1 MVFFE
6 GRPWTSSSLHWFREF
21 FIHKMW
27 VKFQSNYS
35 DCSIFNRLKN
45 QMSWGILG
53 VWGQRKRYACSS
65 ACTLFNAFLRFPASC
80 SVHFIL
86 CLLITSFCLCIL
98 NDVDNIWSIFHGAM
112 EDKYPAPM
120 IYLCLIPLMPKW
132 ENYG

>member
-1 MVFFE
+1 MD
-6 GRPWTSSSLHWFREF
+6 L
-21 FIHKMW
+21 
-27 VKFQSNYS
+27 FQFTLVQRVLYPQDVSQI
-35 DCSIFNRLKN
+35 SIKLLWLQHFNRLKN
-45 QMSWGILG
+45 QMSWAILG
-53 VWGQRKRYACSS
+53 VWGQRKRYACS

-120 IYLCLIPLMPKW
+120 IYLCMIPLMPKW